1 MKKRIISSLIIV
13 FLIVAVDQFTKYL
26 VRTHIQPF
34 EVIEILPFLNLVSVR
49 NEGAA
54 FGMFRSLG
62 NTFFIAI
69 SVAALIFISWVIVLG
84 KDDYRLY
91 SLLAGGA
98 AGNMIDR
105 IMFGKVVDFIDLT
118 VNGYHWPAF
127 NVADSA
133 LTLGICFLFVK
144 MILRK

>member
-13 FLIVAVDQFTKYL
+13 FLIVAVDQLTKYL
-26 VRTHIQPF
+26 VRTHIQLF
-34 EVIEILPFLNLVSVR
+34 EVIEVLPFLNLVSIR

-62 NTFFIAI
+62 NTFFIVI
-69 SVAALIFISWVIVLG
+69 SVAALIFIFWVIVSG

-105 IMFGKVVDFIDLT
+105 IMFGKVVDFIDLA
-118 VNGYHWPAF
+118 VSGYHWPAF

-133 LTLGICFLFVK
+133 LTLGIGFLFVK
-144 MILRK
+144 MFLRK